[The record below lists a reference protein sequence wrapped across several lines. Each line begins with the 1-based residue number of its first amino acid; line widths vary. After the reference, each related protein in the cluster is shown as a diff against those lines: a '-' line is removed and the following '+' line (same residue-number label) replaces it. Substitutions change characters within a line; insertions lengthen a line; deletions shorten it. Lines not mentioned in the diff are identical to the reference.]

1 MKINRYSL
9 RYLFLLIVAILLF
22 SLIGD
27 HGFITLYKSNK
38 QIKNLK
44 TEIEYSQNIIDSLKT
59 EIDRLKH
66 DTSFI
71 EKIAREKYG
80 MAKENEKIIKF
91 VEESE

>member
-1 MKINRYSL
+1 MKINRSYL
-9 RYLFLLIVAILLF
+9 RYLILLFVAIILF

-27 HGFITLYKSNK
+27 HGFLTLYKSNK
-38 QIKNLK
+38 QIKDLK
-44 TEIEYSQNIIDSLKT
+44 SEIEYSQNVIDSLKT